1 MELRQGRAA
10 IKELIVHTVVSGGT
24 DGKRKEFGKFR
35 CILSSQGGRW
45 EAWCVRGHVAER
57 VERGAHFNWTWR
69 LARKKRGRCVSEVLL
84 ARSWHFRSFRSFGLR
99 GHFVRVSGRA
109 FGPKLLSNGEHDKM
123 KSQNCL

>member
-69 LARKKRGRCVSEVLL
+69 LARKKRGRCVSE
-84 ARSWHFRSFRSFGLR
+84 ARCAENEVFIPVNDAVCESTFSLCECTL
-99 GHFVRVSGRA
+99 GRKSR
-109 FGPKLLSNGEHDKM
+109 KLHTLDGFS
-123 KSQNCL
+123 L